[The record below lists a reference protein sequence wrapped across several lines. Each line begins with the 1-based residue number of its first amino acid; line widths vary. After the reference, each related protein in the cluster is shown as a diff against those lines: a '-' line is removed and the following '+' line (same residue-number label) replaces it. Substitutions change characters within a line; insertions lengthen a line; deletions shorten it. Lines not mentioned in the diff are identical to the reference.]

1 MANIAD
7 LIEPY
12 RGGGTSAVTDQYF
25 GPAEIHRMVRDGV
38 ITWKQAEEYFTNNQ
52 DQMNT
57 QHREGGKGR
66 TGGPLGTV
74 QDDWAL
80 NPDGTGMNM
89 YDVLK
94 SGVNSSNETFNWE
107 RMLADR
113 PDLGHAYQ
121 DLSGFGSFNADD
133 QKGVYYQNWNTNLG
147 DEKARVDQMNKFYGT
162 AYEDIGDFTEGQW
175 GMWHAHHHADKYADK
190 GKGTTY
196 YQNEQIGNRDTVDQ
210 FNEEKFF
217 GMRTDVGDA
226 YADFSQEG
234 IWDHT
239 SNTGQYYDNWGASA
253 GTEQQY
259 IDAMNKYYGTA
270 YKDVGDFSQE
280 QFGYWHTQHHAD
292 KYDDKG
298 KGGDYFMDG
307 YDEPTGPGNPGPGN
321 PGPGNPGP
329 GNPGPGNPGPGNPGP
344 GNPGPSNPGPGNPG
358 PGNPGPAPAP
368 SPSNESNQ
376 YVNTSIS
383 NGVTQSVDQ
392 DANASI
398 NMGNIDMQV
407 NNNQLGGGSS
417 ININASQ
424 TAGDATA
431 SNTASQNSEINNY
444 VFNSQNSNVSNADSF
459 RDQIFARYGVN
470 LTF

>member
-7 LIEPY
+7 LIEGY
-12 RGGGTSAVTDQYF
+12 RDSTNIGSDTYF
-25 GPAEIHRMVRDGV
+25 GPGEIHRMVRDGV

-66 TGGPLGTV
+66 TGGPLGSP
-74 QDDWAL
+74 DGNWAL

-107 RMLADR
+107 AMLADR
-113 PDLGHAYQ
+113 PDLGHAYH
-121 DLSGFGSFNADD
+121 DLSGHELFREDD
-133 QKGVYYQNWNTNLG
+133 QLGQYYENWGVNLG
-147 DEKARVDQMNKFYGT
+147 DEEARVRQMNKFYGT
-162 AYEDIGDFTEGQW
+162 NYTDIGDFTEAQW
-175 GMWHAHHHADKYADK
+175 GMWHAHHNADKYAKK

-196 YQNEQIGNRDTVDQ
+196 YQNEQIGNRDTVGQ
-210 FNEEKFF
+210 FNEDKFF
-217 GMRTDVGDA
+217 EERYDVGDA

-239 SNTGQYYDNWGASA
+239 SNTGQYYDNWGKSA
-253 GTEQQY
+253 GTEQEY

-292 KYDDKG
+292 KYDNKG

-307 YDEPTGPGNPGPGN
+307 YGNPANPGPGN

-344 GNPGPSNPGPGNPG
+344 GNPGPAPT
-358 PGNPGPAPAP
+358 PAPAP
-368 SPSNESNQ
+368 SQSNESNQ
-376 YVNTSIS
+376 YINTTIS
-383 NGVTQSVDQ
+383 NGVTQDVDQ
-392 DANASI
+392 DATASI
-398 NMGNIDMQV
+398 TMGNIDMQV

-424 TAGDATA
+424 TAGDAIAT
-431 SNTASQNSEINNY
+431 NTASQSSDINNY
-444 VFNSQNSNVSNADSF
+444 VFNSQNANLSNQDSF

-470 LTF
+470 LNF